1 MSRCLLSSDT
11 KCQLGDRAY
20 GGGALKMP
28 VNVDDILR
36 LLCHLSTEQK
46 MKAAVKHSARGA
58 VAAGAG
64 AFVGGLLG
72 GPPGIAVGGALG
84 GVLGAWMANG
94 QFKPIPQILLEL
106 PPVQQQ
112 RLCEQIFTII
122 RNLDWTDATHLIM
135 LVSGNA
141 TLQQQVAAALIS
153 FVTQELKAEIQ
164 YGD

>member
-1 MSRCLLSSDT
+1 
-11 KCQLGDRAY
+11 
-20 GGGALKMP
+20 MP

-58 VAAGAG
+58 MAAGAG

-94 QFKPIPQILLEL
+94 QFKPIPQILMEL
-106 PPVQQQ
+106 PPGQQQ
-112 RLCEQIFTII
+112 KLCEEIYTII
-122 RNLDWTDATHLIM
+122 GNLNWTDATHLIM
-135 LVSGNA
+135 LVTGNA
-141 TLQQQVAAALIS
+141 ALQQRVAAALIS
-153 FVTQELKAEIQ
+153 YVTQELKGEIQ

>member
-1 MSRCLLSSDT
+1 
-11 KCQLGDRAY
+11 
-20 GGGALKMP
+20 MP
-28 VNVDDILR
+28 FNIDDILR

-58 VAAGAG
+58 MTAGAG
-64 AFVGGLLG
+64 AFIGGLLG

-94 QFKPIPQILLEL
+94 QFKPIPQVLMEL

-112 RLCEQIFTII
+112 TLCEQIFAIVRT
-122 RNLDWTDATHLIM
+122 LDWTDATQLIM
-135 LVSGNA
+135 LVTGNA
-141 TLQQQVAAALIS
+141 VLQQRVAAALIS
-153 FVTQELKAEIQ
+153 YVTQELKAEIQ

>member
-1 MSRCLLSSDT
+1 
-11 KCQLGDRAY
+11 
-20 GGGALKMP
+20 MP
-28 VNVDDILR
+28 INVDDILC

-46 MKAAVKHSARGA
+46 MKVAIKHSARGA

-94 QFKPIPQILLEL
+94 QFKSVPQILMEM

-112 RLCEQIFTII
+112 TLCEQIYAII
-122 RNLDWTDATHLIM
+122 RNLDWTDATQLIM

-141 TLQQQVAAALIS
+141 ALQQRVAAALIGY
-153 FVTQELKAEIQ
+153 VTQELKAEIQ